1 MIESGL
7 YISLGVNKMTLVLAK
22 RNNLQQIDTSEIK
35 KTSYFQGVIYLVKAN
50 FHVSQLI
57 L

>member
-1 MIESGL
+1 
-7 YISLGVNKMTLVLAK
+7 MTLVLAE
-22 RNNLQQIDTSEIK
+22 RNNLQQIDSSERK
-35 KTSYFQGVIYLVKAN
+35 KTSYFKGVIYLVKAN

>member
-1 MIESGL
+1 
-7 YISLGVNKMTLVLAK
+7 MTLVLAE
-22 RNNLQQIDTSEIK
+22 RNSLQQIDSSERK
-35 KTSYFQGVIYLVKAN
+35 KTSYFKGVIYLVKAN